1 MTQSRGGFAKVLP
14 SVSKEVENK
23 EAALTAAEKK
33 AKFGSAVKRAEQE
46 VAGTTKSQGRQSLL
60 QAGTLNGSS
69 NKKRKG
75 LGG

>member
-1 MTQSRGGFAKVLP
+1 MTQSRGGFAKVVP
-14 SVSKEVENK
+14 ASQAASK

-33 AKFGSAVKRAEQE
+33 AKFGSAVKRAKQE
-46 VAGTTKSQGRQSLL
+46 AAGTTKSQGRQSLL